1 MPMKQYANDWIEN
14 EDVKCRKLRTQ
25 NLEWLISKTP
35 TKEYL
40 IFHGGSIAKY
50 LFEETRYCF
59 VYAQYLA
66 GIVLGF
72 SFIEHTL
79 ASLFCASGKK
89 ELEISNITNILFKA
103 NEIGWLSDEEYQN
116 LMKAKKIRNSVI
128 HFRKPFG
135 KEDIDFK
142 AVIENKHQ
150 YEIIEEDAKYVL
162 QVVLKLLDKNSI

>member
-1 MPMKQYANDWIEN
+1 MPMKQCANDWIEN
-14 EDVKCRKLRTQ
+14 EDAKCRKLRTE

-50 LFEETRYCF
+50 LFKETRYCF

-66 GIVLGF
+66 AIVLGF

-79 ASLFCASGKK
+79 ASLFFASGKK
-89 ELEISNITNILFKA
+89 ELEISNIANILSKA

-128 HFRKPFG
+128 HFRKPFD

-142 AVIENKHQ
+142 AVTENRHQ
-150 YEIIEEDAKYVL
+150 YEIIVEDAKYVL
-162 QVVLKLLDKNSI
+162 QVVLKL